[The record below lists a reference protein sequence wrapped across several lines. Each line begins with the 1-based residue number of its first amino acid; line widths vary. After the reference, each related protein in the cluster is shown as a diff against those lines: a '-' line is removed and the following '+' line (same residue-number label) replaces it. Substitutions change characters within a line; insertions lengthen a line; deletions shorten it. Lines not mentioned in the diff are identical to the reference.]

1 MCSQICAGP
10 RFFNFIPMRILGIET
25 SCDDTSVA
33 LVDCSENGCI
43 VVAEKT
49 ASQIDLHKIYGGVV
63 PELAGRLH
71 AEAIVPLIETVLT
84 GHPERS
90 GAESK
95 DPLNSPD
102 TLTKGFLG
110 SARNDK
116 VKKPDLIAV
125 TAGPGLVTGLIVG
138 VEAART
144 LSYAW
149 NIPVVPVNHIDGH
162 IHSVEVRPQQSD
174 FRLQQSTAEVRKP
187 KSEVN
192 PWPKSES
199 RSLKSVIA
207 FPALALVVSGGH
219 TELALLKDHGDYQI
233 IGRTNDDAAGE
244 CFDKVAKLLELPY
257 PGGPKISRLAE
268 NGRTDAIAFPRPM
281 LHDKSYDFSF
291 SGLKTSALYW
301 LRDHKLSSNVIARS
315 DPDQIGRVT
324 KQSQWITSEFVSKLK
339 PEPEEIASPH
349 SSARNNNI
357 EIEDFCASFEQAI
370 VDTLVGK
377 TIKAA
382 REYKPKSIL
391 LVGGVSANRKLRETL
406 NTIIQ
411 SELPGTLFLPSV
423 GGYSMDNGAMIAVA
437 GYYTFLKHD
446 AMPWADLDVD
456 PNWRVDAEFR
466 E

>member
-1 MCSQICAGP
+1 ML
-10 RFFNFIPMRILGIET
+10 ILGIET

-33 LVDCSENGCI
+33 LVDCSENGCV

-71 AEAIVPLIETVLT
+71 AEAIVPLIEGVLKKS
-84 GHPERS
+84 EAEDS
-90 GAESK
+90 G
-95 DPLNSPD
+95 LR
-102 TLTKGFLG
+102 T
-110 SARNDK
+110 
-116 VKKPDLIAV
+116 PDLIAV

-162 IHSVEVRPQQSD
+162 IHSVEI
-174 FRLQQSTAEVRKP
+174 RLQQSDLGLQQPRSV
-187 KSEVN
+187 
-192 PWPKSES
+192 PKSES
-199 RSLKSVIA
+199 RSLKSSIE

-219 TELALLKDHGDYQI
+219 TELVLLNDHGDYQI
-233 IGRTNDDAAGE
+233 IGRTHDDAAGE

-281 LHDKSYDFSF
+281 LHDKNYDFSF

-301 LRDHKLSSNVIARS
+301 LRDHKLINPVIARS
-315 DPDQIGRVT
+315 DEGAT
-324 KQSQWITSEFVSKLK
+324 KQSQRITSEFVSKLES
-339 PEPEEIASPH
+339 EPEEIAAPR
-349 SSARNNNI
+349 SSARNDNI
-357 EIEDFCASFEQAI
+357 TLEDFCASFEQAI

-377 TIKAA
+377 TMRAA

-423 GGYSMDNGAMIAVA
+423 GGYSMDNGAMIAVT
-437 GYYTFLKHD
+437 GYYKFLKQG
-446 AMPWADLDVD
+446 ATPWADLDVD
-456 PNWRVDAEFR
+456 PNWRVDAGFKK
-466 E
+466 

>member
-1 MCSQICAGP
+1 ML
-10 RFFNFIPMRILGIET
+10 ILGIET

-33 LVDCSENGCI
+33 LVDCSENGCV

-71 AEAIVPLIETVLT
+71 AEAIVPLIEGVLKKS
-84 GHPERS
+84 ESEDS
-90 GAESK
+90 G
-95 DPLNSPD
+95 LR
-102 TLTKGFLG
+102 T
-110 SARNDK
+110 
-116 VKKPDLIAV
+116 PDLIAV

-162 IHSVEVRPQQSD
+162 IHSVEIRLQQSD
-174 FRLQQSTAEVRKP
+174 FGLQQPHSV
-187 KSEVN
+187 
-192 PWPKSES
+192 PKSES
-199 RSLKSVIA
+199 RSLKSLIK

-219 TELALLKDHGDYQI
+219 TELVLLNDHGDYQI
-233 IGRTNDDAAGE
+233 IGRTHDDAAGE

-281 LHDKSYDFSF
+281 LHDKNYDFSF

-301 LRDHKLSSNVIARS
+301 LRDHKLSKSVIARS
-315 DPDQIGRVT
+315 DPDQIGRAT
-324 KQSQWITSEFVSKLK
+324 KQSQRITSEFVSKLES
-339 PEPEEIASPH
+339 EPNEIASSVGR
-349 SSARNNNI
+349 SSLLPRNDNVG
-357 EIEDFCASFEQAI
+357 IEDFCASFEQAI

-377 TIKAA
+377 TMKAA
-382 REYKPKSIL
+382 REYKPRSIL

-406 NTIIQ
+406 NTVIQ

-437 GYYTFLKHD
+437 GYYKFLKQG
-446 AMPWADLDVD
+446 ATPWADLDVD
-456 PNWRVDAEFR
+456 PNWRVDQVFSR
-466 E
+466 

>member
-1 MCSQICAGP
+1 ML
-10 RFFNFIPMRILGIET
+10 ILGIET

-33 LVDCSENGCI
+33 LVDCSENGC
-43 VVAEKT
+43 VVIAEKT

-71 AEAIVPLIETVLT
+71 AEAIIPLIETVLT
-84 GHPERS
+84 CHPEQS
-90 GAESK
+90 KAESK
-95 DPLNSPD
+95 DLLNSAD
-102 TLTKGFLG
+102 TLTKGFFG

-116 VKKPDLIAV
+116 IKKPDLIAV
-125 TAGPGLVTGLIVG
+125 TSGPGLVTGLIVG

-162 IHSVEVRPQQSD
+162 IHSVEVRS
-174 FRLQQSTAEVRKP
+174 P
-187 KSEVN
+187 KSEAQSPLPPTSSN
-192 PWPKSES
+192 Q
-199 RSLKSVIA
+199 IQ
-207 FPALALVVSGGH
+207 FPTLALVVSGGH
-219 TELALLKDHGDYQI
+219 TELVVLKDHGDYQI
-233 IGRTNDDAAGE
+233 IGRTHDDAAGE

-268 NGRTDAIAFPRPM
+268 NGRTDAITFPRPM
-281 LHDKSYDFSF
+281 LHDKNYDFSF

-301 LRDHKLSSNVIARS
+301 LRDHKLSAANINPLAGMPSGIFGTAA
-315 DPDQIGRVT
+315 
-324 KQSQWITSEFVSKLK
+324 
-339 PEPEEIASPH
+339 EPPTL
-349 SSARNNNI
+349 
-357 EIEDFCASFEQAI
+357 EDFCASFEQAI

-406 NTIIQ
+406 NTILQ

-437 GYYTFLKHD
+437 GYYTFLKHG
-446 AMPWADLDVD
+446 ATPWADLDVD
-456 PNWRVDAEFR
+456 PNWRVDQTSLEGR
-466 E
+466 TNT